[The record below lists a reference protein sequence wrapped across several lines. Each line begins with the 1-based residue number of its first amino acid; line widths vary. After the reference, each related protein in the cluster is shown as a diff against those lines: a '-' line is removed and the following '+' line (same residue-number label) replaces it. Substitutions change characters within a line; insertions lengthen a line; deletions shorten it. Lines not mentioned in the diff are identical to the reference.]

1 MPMYLVLV
9 ALEVVQCVQR
19 RPVNRSCLLCVYVC
33 LQLATA
39 QASVD
44 RLQQQVTAGQPE
56 MASLRARVEQLDKE
70 LQEAKVRMLGASGRR
85 ACVLADCDEALTG
98 AWLRARR

>member
-1 MPMYLVLV
+1 MLV
-9 ALEVVQCVQR
+9 ALEVVQCLQHR
-19 RPVNRSCLLCVYVC
+19 HVNPWCLLCVCVR

-39 QASVD
+39 QANVE

-70 LQEAKVRMLGASGRR
+70 LQEAKV
-85 ACVLADCDEALTG
+85 
-98 AWLRARR
+98 